1 MTTSDDQRSYQRS
14 YQRRGIVLAFVLVVA
29 ALAAVVWHY
38 GYRQALDQLA
48 RRAQSDLA
56 LASDRLSTQLQ
67 SYQELAVL
75 TADHPGLTGSQDPDR
90 QLAAQTLLLEIADKT
105 AALDVMYVDT
115 SGVVLAA
122 AHGVLGRDV
131 SDTGY
136 FRRAM
141 QGALGSDHGLV
152 GELGLRAFIYA
163 APAFGADGHVQ
174 AVLIIVADIEDVE
187 WNWRG
192 SNPAVFFTDTLG
204 QVFISNR
211 SELLFWRRVH
221 GGPGL
226 IPTNGDPRP
235 IEVQQFGDHEV
246 WQLGWGPYL
255 PKRALHLEQDL
266 PVVGLRGEVLV
277 SVGPARRLAAL
288 QASAVLAIC
297 LAFGALLYLATERR
311 RSLAL
316 ANLKL
321 ESRVKERTR
330 ALSASNEQLRR
341 EVAERQE
348 AEAALKQAQADLVQA
363 GKLSALGQMSAG
375 ISHEL
380 NQPLMAI
387 QSFAENGT
395 QYLERGKPEVAA
407 DNLGRISDLALRMG
421 RIIKNLRAFAR
432 QESEAAG
439 RVDIVAVLDSVLEL
453 TGPRLRRDAIQLNY
467 NKPANPIW
475 VHGGEVRLG
484 QVFVNL
490 VSNAADAMVASDRK
504 VLSLEISDGTQLT
517 ILVRDT
523 GPGIDMPDKM
533 FEPFYTTKEVGTSEG
548 MGLGLSISYGIVQSF
563 GGDIRG
569 ENAPGGG
576 ALFTVLLE
584 RWRDEVAA

>member
-1 MTTSDDQRSYQRS
+1 MTTSR
-14 YQRRGIVLAFVLVVA
+14 YQRRWNQRRWIILAFVLGVA
-29 ALAAVVWHY
+29 ALTIGVWYY
-38 GYRQALDQLA
+38 GYRQALDQLT

-67 SYQELAVL
+67 GYQELAVL
-75 TADHPGLTGSQDPDR
+75 TADHPQLSGLQDDER
-90 QLAAQTLLLEIADKT
+90 QQAAQTLLLEIADKT
-105 AALDVMYVDT
+105 AALDVMFVDT
-115 SGVVLAA
+115 TGVVRSA

-131 SDTGY
+131 SDTAY
-136 FRRAM
+136 FQRAM
-141 QGALGSDHGLV
+141 HGALGSDHGLV
-152 GELGLRAFIYA
+152 GELDLRAFIYA
-163 APAFGADGHVQ
+163 APAFDAQGLVRG
-174 AVLIIVADIEDVE
+174 VLIIVADIEDVE

-192 SNPAVFFTDTLG
+192 SNPAVFFTDMSG

-211 SELLFWRRVH
+211 SELLFWQRIPDA
-221 GGPGL
+221 PGL
-226 IPTNGDPRP
+226 IPANGVPLP
-235 IEVQQFGDHEV
+235 FGVQLIGSHEI

-255 PKRALHLEQDL
+255 PRRALHLVQDL
-266 PVVGLRGEVLV
+266 PVVGLLGEVLV
-277 SVGPARRLAAL
+277 SVAPARRLAAL

-316 ANLKL
+316 ANVKL
-321 ESRVKERTR
+321 ESRVKKRTR
-330 ALSASNEQLRR
+330 ALLASNKQLRL

-348 AEAALKQAQADLVQA
+348 AEAALKQAQVDLVQA

-387 QSFAENGT
+387 QSFAENGA
-395 QYLERGKPEVAA
+395 QYIKRGHYEIAG
-407 DNLGRISDLALRMG
+407 DNLGRISDLARRMG

-432 QESEAAG
+432 QESQAAG
-439 RVDIVAVLDSVLEL
+439 RVDIVAVLESVIEL
-453 TGPRLRRDAIQLNY
+453 TGPRLRRDGVQLDY
-467 NKPANPIW
+467 NKPATPVW

-490 VSNAADAMVASDRK
+490 LSNAADAMVASERK
-504 VLSLEISDGTQLT
+504 VLSIDVSDGAQLT
-517 ILVRDT
+517 VSVRDT

-569 ENAPGGG
+569 ENSPGGG
-576 ALFTVLLE
+576 ALFIVQLE

>member
-1 MTTSDDQRSYQRS
+1 
-14 YQRRGIVLAFVLVVA
+14 LAFVLVIA
-29 ALAAVVWHY
+29 ALAAAVWYH

-67 SYQELAVL
+67 GYQELAVL
-75 TADHPGLTGSQDPDR
+75 TADHPGLSDLHIADR
-90 QLAAQTLLLEIADKT
+90 QQAAQRLLLEVADKT
-105 AALDVMYVDT
+105 AALDVMFVDT
-115 SGVVLAA
+115 AGVVLAA
-122 AHGVLGRDV
+122 AQGVLGRNV
-131 SDTGY
+131 SDTAY

-152 GELGLRAFIYA
+152 GDLALRAFIYA
-163 APAFGADGHVQ
+163 APTFGADGRVRG
-174 AVLIIVADIEDVE
+174 VLIIVADIEDVE

-192 SNPAVFFTDTLG
+192 SNPAVFFTDTAG

-211 SELLFWRRVH
+211 SELLFWSRVA
-221 GGPGL
+221 GEPGL
-226 IPTNGDPRP
+226 VPATGAPRP
-235 IEVQQFGDHEV
+235 INVRQIGGHEV

-297 LAFGALLYLATERR
+297 LAFGALLYLAAERR

-316 ANLKL
+316 ANIKL
-321 ESRVKERTR
+321 ESRVNERTR
-330 ALSASNEQLRR
+330 ALSASNAQLRR
-341 EVAERQE
+341 EVAERQD

-387 QSFAENGT
+387 QSFAENGA
-395 QYLERGKPEVAA
+395 QYLERDQPEVAA
-407 DNLGRISDLALRMG
+407 DNLGRISDLAHRMG

-439 RVDIVAVLDSVLEL
+439 RVDIVAVLETVMEL
-453 TGPRLRRDAIQLNY
+453 TGPRLRRDGVQLDY
-467 NKPANPIW
+467 HKPANPIW

-490 VSNAADAMVASDRK
+490 LSNAADAMAASDRK
-504 VLSLEISDGTQLT
+504 VLSLAIEDGAQLT
-517 ILVRDT
+517 VSVRDT

-576 ALFTVLLE
+576 ALFTVQLE

>member
-1 MTTSDDQRSYQRS
+1 MTTSPDQR
-14 YQRRGIVLAFVLVVA
+14 GWIVLAFALVVA
-29 ALAAVVWHY
+29 AMAAGVWYY
-38 GYRQALDQLA
+38 GYRQALDQLS

-67 SYQELAVL
+67 GYQELAVL
-75 TADHPGLTGSQDPDR
+75 TADHPGLADLQGADR
-90 QLAAQTLLLEIADKT
+90 KKSAQTLLLEVADKT
-105 AALDVMYVDT
+105 AALDVMFVNT

-122 AHGVLGRDV
+122 AHGVLGHDV
-131 SDTGY
+131 SDTSY
-136 FRRAM
+136 FQRAM
-141 QGALGSDHGLV
+141 HGALGSDHGLV
-152 GELGLRAFIYA
+152 GDLGLRAFIYA
-163 APAFGADGHVQ
+163 APAFGAEGRVRG
-174 AVLIIVADIEDVE
+174 ALIIVADIEDVE

-211 SELLFWRRVH
+211 SELLFWRRVQ
-221 GGPGL
+221 GAPGL
-226 IPTNGDPRP
+226 IPVNGESRP
-235 IEVQQFGDHEV
+235 FEVQQIGGHEV

-288 QASAVLAIC
+288 QASAVVAIC
-297 LAFGALLYLATERR
+297 LAFGALLFLATERR

-316 ANLKL
+316 ANVKL
-321 ESRVKERTR
+321 ESRVQERTR

-341 EVAERQE
+341 EVAERQD

-395 QYLERGKPEVAA
+395 QYLERGRPDVAG
-407 DNLGRISDLALRMG
+407 DNLGRISELAHRMG

-439 RVDIVAVLDSVLEL
+439 RVDIVAVLEAAMEL
-453 TGPRLRRDAIQLNY
+453 TGPRLRRDGVQLDY

-490 VSNAADAMVASDRK
+490 LSNAADAMAASERK
-504 VLSLEISDGTQLT
+504 VLSLDISDGAQL
-517 ILVRDT
+517 IVSVRDT

-576 ALFTVLLE
+576 ALFSVQLE
-584 RWRDEVAA
+584 RWHDEAAA

>member
-1 MTTSDDQRSYQRS
+1 MTTSPDQR
-14 YQRRGIVLAFVLVVA
+14 GWIVLAFALVVA
-29 ALAAVVWHY
+29 ALATGVWYY
-38 GYRQALDQLA
+38 GYRQALDQLS

-67 SYQELAVL
+67 GYQELAVL
-75 TADHPGLTGSQDPDR
+75 TADHPGLADLQSAVQR
-90 QLAAQTLLLEIADKT
+90 KAAQTLLLEVSDKT
-105 AALDVMYVDT
+105 AALDVMFVNT
-115 SGVVLAA
+115 AGVVLAA
-122 AHGVLGRDV
+122 AHGVLGDDV
-131 SDTGY
+131 SDSLY
-136 FRRAM
+136 FQRAM
-141 QGALGSDHGLV
+141 HGALGGDHGLV
-152 GELGLRAFIYA
+152 GDLDSRAFIYA
-163 APAFGADGHVQ
+163 APAFGADGRVRG
-174 AVLIIVADIEDVE
+174 ALIIVADIEDVE

-211 SELLFWRRVH
+211 SELLFWRRVQ
-221 GGPGL
+221 GAPGL
-226 IPTNGDPRP
+226 IPANGEPQRFKAQM
-235 IEVQQFGDHEV
+235 IGGHEI

-277 SVGPARRLAAL
+277 SVAPARRLAAL
-288 QASAVLAIC
+288 QASAVVAIC
-297 LAFGALLYLATERR
+297 LAFGALLFLATERR

-316 ANLKL
+316 ANIKL
-321 ESRVKERTR
+321 ESRVQERTR

-341 EVAERQE
+341 EVAERQD

-395 QYLERGKPEVAA
+395 QYLERDRPEVAA
-407 DNLGRISDLALRMG
+407 DNLGRISDLAHRMG

-439 RVDIVAVLDSVLEL
+439 RVDIVAVLETVMEL
-453 TGPRLRRDAIQLNY
+453 TGPRLRRDGIQLDY
-467 NKPANPIW
+467 NKPAQPIW

-490 VSNAADAMVASDRK
+490 LSNAADAMVASERK
-504 VLSLEISDGTQLT
+504 VLSLDISDGAQLT
-517 ILVRDT
+517 VSVRDT

-533 FEPFYTTKEVGTSEG
+533 FEPFYTTKEVGSSEG

-584 RWRDEVAA
+584 RWRDEAAA